1 MYTSSKRAI
10 NLFYACKVCG
20 KLFCLCELP
29 KLKGTSGEELDQK
42 FGSTKS
48 CSSPLFPIKDMTKPS
63 SELDPEASEDESD
76 VGSQVA
82 SNVSTQETNAISL
95 DLTLSFS
102 SQENDSVGKESVGFS
117 LSSTSESSSGARPS
131 SVVPRVFSCNYC
143 QRKFYSSQALGGHQ
157 NAHKRERTL
166 AKRALRMGVF
176 TEHYASLASL
186 PLHGSSC
193 RSLGIKA
200 HSGVHNYTMGKSD
213 ARSGARFE
221 NNVLGLPVFTEDED
235 VDLFWPGSFRQV
247 STGGGPGF
255 GSPGSSNMNFVA
267 VAPPKEEET
276 STPDLTLRL

>member
-1 MYTSSKRAI
+1 
-10 NLFYACKVCG
+10 
-20 KLFCLCELP
+20 
-29 KLKGTSGEELDQK
+29 
-42 FGSTKS
+42 
-48 CSSPLFPIKDMTKPS
+48 MTKPT
-63 SELDPEASEDESD
+63 SELEPEASEDESD

-102 SQENDSVGKESVGFS
+102 SQDNESVGKESVGFS
-117 LSSTSESSSGARPS
+117 LSSTSKSSSEARPS

-176 TEHYASLASL
+176 SEHYASLASL
-186 PLHGSSC
+186 PLHGSAY

-200 HSGVHNYTMGKSD
+200 HSGVHNYTEGRPD
-213 ARSGARFE
+213 ARGGARFDS
-221 NNVLGLPVFTEDED
+221 NILGLSVFTEDED
-235 VDLFWPGSFRQV
+235 MDLFWPGSFRQV
-247 STGGGPGF
+247 SIGGA
-255 GSPGSSNMNFVA
+255 GSGVPGSSNWNFVA
-267 VAPPKEEET
+267 VAPPKEEEET